1 MADPVAPPAAQLKVW
16 YPAGRLPGRDLE
28 VRGIGCREE
37 MPAGIVDR
45 PRGTGDW
52 LFMVFHGEVEL
63 RVANETRVLP
73 GPVLMTWAP
82 GQSHWYG
89 RRSSRWL
96 HSWVHARGPDL
107 DALAAA
113 VALPHGVP
121 ITGFDPPLLEA
132 CVAGLHREL
141 ARPDPDPRLALL
153 HLEVLAR
160 EAARAA
166 AGVPAS
172 APAPWPEIRRFIDE
186 HHAQR
191 LTLAGLS
198 RRFGLSAQHLCEG
211 FHRWF
216 GAPPIEYLIR
226 LRLDRARVLLS
237 DRNRSVAQVAAEV
250 GWHDAPHFTR
260 LFRRRCGVAP
270 SSLRQG

>member
-1 MADPVAPPAAQLKVW
+1 MAEPAPLKVW
-16 YPAGRLPGRDLE
+16 YPADRLHGSELT
-28 VRGIGCREE
+28 VRGLACREE
-37 MPAGIVDR
+37 MGAGIVDR

-52 LFMVFHGEVEL
+52 LFMVFHGEVEM
-63 RVANETRVLP
+63 RAAGAVRQLP
-73 GPVLMTWAP
+73 GPVLMAWAP
-82 GQSHWYG
+82 EQGHWYG
-89 RRSSRWL
+89 WRGSRWL
-96 HSWVHARGPDL
+96 HSWVHARGAGL
-107 DALAAA
+107 DALAGA
-113 VALPHGVP
+113 VGLPRGVP
-121 ITGFDPPLLEA
+121 IAGFDPRLLET

-160 EAARAA
+160 EAVRAA
-166 AGVPAS
+166 ACAPAS

-191 LTLAGLS
+191 LTLTGLS

-216 GAPPIEYLIR
+216 GVPPIEYLIR

-237 DRNRSVAQVAAEV
+237 DRNRTVAQVAAEV

-260 LFRRRCGVAP
+260 LFRRRCGVP
-270 SSLRQG
+270 PGSLRRPAR